1 MRRNLILFDDDSWEH
16 LLPLTYT
23 RPAADLR
30 CGALTIAQKWA
41 LALDADVSF
50 ITQEYLAELYPINI
64 QEDNFV
70 IAGNIL
76 PNDRLVRLINDL
88 NPNEALMRDG
98 ELVAA
103 RLSRAQFDHLIH
115 NEQIDELNGYMIDDT
130 PVQRLMRAHDLFR
143 LADDQ
148 IRWDYA
154 QLTANRSS
162 LPIDG
167 NQCIGED
174 IFLDENSLVQFA
186 ILDASEGPIYIGKG
200 ARILPGTMIRGPV
213 AIGDNCVVKMGA
225 KIYGGSAFGP
235 HCKIGGEVSN
245 VLMQGYSNK
254 GHDGYL
260 GNSVIGE
267 WCNLGADT
275 NCSNLRNDYG
285 QVKLYNHALREF
297 EPTGLQFCG
306 LIMGD
311 HSKAGI
317 NTMFNTGTV
326 VGVSC
331 NIYGGGFQD
340 RFIPS
345 FTWGS
350 AESSEEFRLDKAK
363 EVAQRMRLR
372 RALDMP
378 KAQTDLFDHLH
389 ALTANQREK

>member
-23 RPAADLR
+23 RPTADLR
-30 CGALTIAQKWA
+30 CGALTIAEKWA
-41 LALDADVSF
+41 LALDANVSF
-50 ITQEYLAELYPINI
+50 ITQEYLSDLYPINI
-64 QEDNFV
+64 EEDNYV

-76 PNDRLVRLINDL
+76 PNERLVRLINDL
-88 NPNEALMRDG
+88 DPNEALMRED

-103 RLSRAQFDHLIH
+103 RLSRVQFDHLIH

-130 PVQRLMRAHDLFR
+130 PVTRILRVHDLFR

-148 IRWDYA
+148 IRWDA
-154 QLTANRSS
+154 ARITNQQDSCST
-162 LPIDG
+162 DG

-174 IFLDENSLVQFA
+174 IFIGEGSEVKCA
-186 ILDASEGPIYIGKG
+186 ILDASAGPIYIGRHVKV
-200 ARILPGTMIRGPV
+200 LPGAMIKGPV
-213 AIGDNCVVKMGA
+213 AIGDNSVVKMGA
-225 KIYGGSAFGP
+225 KIYGGTALGP
-235 HCKIGGEVSN
+235 HCKVGGELSN

-260 GNSVIGE
+260 GNAVIGE

-285 QVKLYNHALREF
+285 EVTLYNHASNAYE
-297 EPTGLQFCG
+297 ETGLQFCG

-311 HSKAGI
+311 HSKCGI
-317 NTMFNTGTV
+317 NTMFNTGSV

-345 FTWGS
+345 FSWGS
-350 AESSEEFRLDKAK
+350 SQVREEFRLDKSK
-363 EVAQRMRLR
+363 EVAKRMRAR
-372 RALDMP
+372 RGLDMCE
-378 KAQTDLFDHLH
+378 KQVALFDHVF
-389 ALTANQREK
+389 AMTSNQRAR